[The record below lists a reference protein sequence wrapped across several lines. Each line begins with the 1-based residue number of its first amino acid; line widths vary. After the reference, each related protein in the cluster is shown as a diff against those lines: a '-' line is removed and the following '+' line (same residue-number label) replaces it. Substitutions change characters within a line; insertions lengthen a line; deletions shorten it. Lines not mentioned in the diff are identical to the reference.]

1 MQNTFSGDD
10 LVVVLERFASNAVP
24 ALVLLLVGISR
35 GIVKDRLDESAN
47 SGVMLRRRRPD
58 ELVVGDGQATP
69 HRDESLRDLIDKLLW
84 FDPSLRGLERD
95 LEAVLVHADQEM
107 NVIATKSAI
116 ARDCVGADF
125 LERMT
130 EMRIAIGV
138 VDGGRNVELSQAIF
152 LRSLR
157 RGCVVRLVV
166 HAAADLL
173 LRYRTACRWRPPVL
187 LAVAA
192 LRR

>member
-1 MQNTFSGDD
+1 MQNAFSRYD
-10 LVVVLERFASNAVP
+10 LIVVLERLASNAVP
-24 ALVLLLVGISR
+24 ALVLLLVEISR
-35 GIVKDRLDESAN
+35 RILKDRFDERTN
-47 SGVMLRRRRPD
+47 SGVMLGRRRPY
-58 ELVVGDGQATP
+58 ELVVRDGQATP
-69 HRDESLRDLIDKLLW
+69 HRDESLRDLVDQLLW
-84 FDPSLRGLERD
+84 LDSSLRRLERD
-95 LEAVLVHADQEM
+95 LEAVLVHADQKM
-107 NVIATKSAI
+107 NVIAAKPTI

-138 VDGGRNVELSQAIF
+138 IDGGRDVELSQAIF

-157 RGCVVRLVV
+157 RGCVVRLAV

-173 LRYRTACRWRPPVL
+173 LRYWTACRWRPPLL